1 MISADRTAWF
11 CDMAET
17 YGIYDVRSLPLRTV
31 AALSAGLRDDSRI
44 IMKIRGEKVPRNE
57 LLIATV
63 ADGVNALLW
72 RFGAYKDRPV
82 SIVEALLGA
91 SVKKRNGGVVG
102 FASPED
108 FEAAMAKFKE

>member
-1 MISADRTAWF
+1 MISADRTAWI

-17 YGIYDVRSLPLRTV
+17 YGIYDMRSLPLKTV

-44 IMKIRGEKVPRNE
+44 KMKIRGEKASRTE
-57 LLIATV
+57 LLLATI

-72 RFGAYKDRPV
+72 RFGAYKDKPV
-82 SIVEALLGA
+82 SIVEALLDKP
-91 SVKKRNGGVVG
+91 KKQSGGVVA

-108 FEAAMAKFKE
+108 FEAAMARFKE

>member
-1 MISADRTAWF
+1 MISADRTAWI

-17 YGIYDVRSLPLRTV
+17 YGIYDMRSLPLRTV

-44 IMKIRGEKVPRNE
+44 KMKIRGEKASRTE
-57 LLIATV
+57 LLLATI

-72 RFGAYKDRPV
+72 RFGAYKDKPV
-82 SIVEALLGA
+82 SIVEALRDKP
-91 SVKKRNGGVVG
+91 KKQSGGVVA

-108 FEAAMAKFKE
+108 FEAAMARFKE

>member
-1 MISADRTAWF
+1 MISADRTAWL

-17 YGIYDVRSLPLRTV
+17 YGIFDIRSLPLRTV

-44 IMKIRGEKVPRNE
+44 KMKIHGESASRTE
-57 LLIATV
+57 MLLAMV

-72 RFGAYKDRPV
+72 RFGAYKDKPA
-82 SIVEALLGA
+82 SIVEALTSGPKEK
-91 SVKKRNGGVVG
+91 SGNVVA
-102 FASPED
+102 FSSPEE